1 MKKNWLND
9 LSRRERQIIE
19 IVYSNNSASVG
30 DVVSQMDNAP
40 SYSAVRAF
48 MRILEEKGHL
58 KHKKTGAKYI
68 YFPTRPR
75 CNTRKSA
82 LKSVFQ
88 TFFDSSV
95 ENTLAA
101 LLDIS
106 DSEISEEDFKKLS
119 DLINK
124 SKKKETNHE

>member
-19 IVYSNNSASVG
+19 IVYLKSSVSVG
-30 DVVSQMDNAP
+30 DVISQMTDAP

-48 MRILEEKGHL
+48 MRILEDKGHL
-58 KHKKTGAKYI
+58 KHKKVGAKYI
-68 YFPTRPR
+68 YSPTRAR
-75 CNTRKSA
+75 NNTRKSA
-82 LKSVFQ
+82 LKTVFQ

-95 ENTLAA
+95 ENTVAA

-106 DSEISEEDFKKLS
+106 DSKLS
-119 DLINK
+119 DEDFEKLSLLIKK
-124 SKKKETNHE
+124 SKNKEINHE

>member
-19 IVYSNNSASVG
+19 IVYFKGSASVG
-30 DVVSQMDNAP
+30 EVSEQMPDAP
-40 SYSAVRAF
+40 TYSTVRAF

-58 KHKKTGAKYI
+58 KHKKVGVKYI
-68 YFPTRPR
+68 YSPTRPR
-75 CNTRKSA
+75 HNTRISA
-82 LKSVFQ
+82 LKTVFQ

-106 DSEISEEDFKKLS
+106 DSKLSEEDFEKLS
-119 DLINK
+119 KLIKK
-124 SKKKETNHE
+124 SKS

>member
-19 IVYSNNSASVG
+19 IVYFKGSASVG
-30 DVVSQMDNAP
+30 EVSEQIPDAP
-40 SYSAVRAF
+40 TYSTVRAF

-58 KHKKTGAKYI
+58 KHKKVGVKYI
-68 YFPTRPR
+68 YSPTRPR
-75 CNTRKSA
+75 HDTRKSA
-82 LKSVFQ
+82 LKTVFQ

-106 DSEISEEDFKKLS
+106 DSKLS
-119 DLINK
+119 DKDFEKLSKLIKK
-124 SKKKETNHE
+124 SKS

>member
-9 LSRRERQIIE
+9 LSRIERQIIE
-19 IVYSNNSASVG
+19 IVYFKGSASVG
-30 DVVSQMDNAP
+30 DVSEQMPDAP

-58 KHKKTGAKYI
+58 KHIKVGVKYI
-68 YFPTRPR
+68 YSPTRPR
-75 CNTRKSA
+75 RNTRISA
-82 LKSVFQ
+82 LKTVFQ

-106 DSEISEEDFKKLS
+106 DSKLSEEDFEKLS
-119 DLINK
+119 KLIKK
-124 SKKKETNHE
+124 SKK